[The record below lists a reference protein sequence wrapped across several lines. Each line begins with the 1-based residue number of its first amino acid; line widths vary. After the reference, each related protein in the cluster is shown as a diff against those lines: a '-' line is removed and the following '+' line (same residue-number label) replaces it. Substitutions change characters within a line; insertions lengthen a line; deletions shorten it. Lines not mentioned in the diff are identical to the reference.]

1 LHLPLFREINE
12 KDVFH
17 FNDKFTSKMFKV
29 KVGTV
34 TAQKEDEAEKLET
47 RAKVEEDR
55 KPQIEAAI
63 VRVMKSRKELNH
75 NNIVTEVTR
84 QLAARFNPS
93 PVDIK
98 KRIESLIDREYL
110 SRDDTD
116 RTLYRYVA

>member
-1 LHLPLFREINE
+1 
-12 KDVFH
+12 
-17 FNDKFTSKMFKV
+17 
-29 KVGTV
+29 
-34 TAQKEDEAEKLET
+34 
-47 RAKVEEDR
+47 VEEDR

-63 VRVMKSRKELNH
+63 VRVMKSRKMLNH

-110 SRDDTD
+110 SRDDVD